1 MNYTEKVDARAC
13 EWLIEKLDDPE
24 YLAHYLHEDERTF
37 TTKTVQSTLCQ
48 LKRNDGVNKVLYKK
62 KDKLNL
68 LRDYGSGIQC
78 LPTAFRGLICRDM
91 QDVDIKNCHP
101 TILYNLCE
109 RHDIPCHFLQEY
121 VNQRDAV
128 LESGR
133 ATKME
138 VIRSINKKQRLK
150 TDKPWLKAF
159 DAEMKQIQKL
169 LWKLPEYEAFRTLAT
184 LNKSNPEGTFMS
196 HLATSFEVKILHC
209 VLETPLVEVAVL
221 MFDGFMF
228 YGEPPDDYL
237 TYLSK
242 RVLDTLGLKCEWS
255 YKDHDMTLSV
265 PDEYVPSS
273 YHECEYDQDV
283 VLVLLQLL
291 SDKLL
296 YCNQRLYF
304 KLEHVWICDAD
315 QIRNALITYILN
327 APIRNKMQLCLWK
340 NFGSAERVYKALC
353 CSLSKS
359 DFDASLFH
367 TTTKHR
373 IAFQNGVLDFKAQRF
388 YTWKEVTFPYY
399 TTILLPYEYTRTTD
413 YAFLID
419 KVLEPIFNDKTELAL
434 KYLARSLA
442 GCIEDKNFATYMG
455 NRNCGKGA
463 LFALLQSFGDYVSS
477 FNIQGILDQKSS
489 NEITARDYYWLLELE
504 FVRLAVSQEVPLHA
518 SLRPELIKKICS
530 GGDEIVA
537 RRNYDRR
544 DTTFQLD
551 CSFFILGNE
560 EVTCPRDVAEH
571 ALRFEGST
579 QFISDAQKE
588 AYLDSGM
595 SEMAMQRFRIGDPD
609 IKTKCVSQTWRMAF
623 VNLLLDSFQDEPI
636 KINVCDIEDA
646 DVPMSLMD
654 TLQETYDIT
663 HNSKDV
669 ISGEDLHELFG
680 KKIKAELKIHGVPYV
695 KSKRKSFRDKWVYV
709 GLVKKE
715 EKGPNGSKGMDI
727 FPDSL
732 I

>member
-1 MNYTEKVDARAC
+1 MYIYMNYTEKVDARAC
-13 EWLIEKLDDPE
+13 DWILEQLEDKEFLSTQ
-24 YLAHYLHEDERTF
+24 LREDEQSF
-37 TTKTVQSTLCQ
+37 TTKTVQATLIR

-68 LRDYGSGIQC
+68 LRDYGSGIQS
-78 LPTAFRGLICRDM
+78 LPTAFRGLVCRDM

-159 DAEMKQIQKL
+159 DTEMKQIQKK
-169 LWKLPEYEAFRTLAT
+169 LWVLPEYASFKTLAME
-184 LNKSNPEGTFMS
+184 NKSNPEGTFMS
-196 HLATSFEVKILHC
+196 HLATSFEVKILHA
-209 VLETPLVEVAVL
+209 VLETPRVEVGVL

-237 TYLSK
+237 SYLSK
-242 RVLDTLGLKCEWS
+242 VVMDKVGMSCVWT
-255 YKDHDMTLSV
+255 YKDHDLSLSV
-265 PDEYVPSS
+265 PDDYCPFQ
-273 YHECEYDQDV
+273 YYTCENDSEV
-283 VLVLLQLL
+283 VDVLLTLL
-291 SDKLL
+291 SNKLL

-304 KLEHVWICDAD
+304 KLEHVWICDAEL
-315 QIRNALITYILN
+315 IRNAIITYILN

-340 NFGSAERVYKALC
+340 NFGGAEKAFKALC

-359 DFDASLFH
+359 DFEASLFH

-419 KVLEPIFNDKTELAL
+419 KVMEPIFNDKTDLAL

-463 LFALLQSFGDYVSS
+463 LFALLQSFGEYVSS

-504 FVRLAVSQEVPLHA
+504 FVRLAVSQEVPLQA

-560 EVTCPRDVAEH
+560 EVICPRDVSEH

-609 IKTKCVSQTWRMAF
+609 IKTKCASSIWRMAF
-623 VNLLLDSFQDEPI
+623 INLLLDSFQDEPI
-636 KINVCDIEDA
+636 KINVCDIEDG

-654 TLQETYDIT
+654 TLQETYDLT
-663 HNSKDV
+663 HNPEDV
-669 ISGEDLHELFG
+669 VSGEDIHELFG

-709 GLVKKE
+709 GLRKKE
-715 EKGPNGSKGMDI
+715 GGPEGPKGAG
-727 FPDSL
+727 FP
-732 I
+732 